1 MNENLKNEFLKDLN
15 RHTGIIH
22 RVCNSYCSD
31 SHERQDVFQEI
42 VYQLWKSYESFK
54 RESRF
59 STWMYKVALN
69 TAILHMRKKSKAM
82 QKEPLSDIFLQI
94 ASIEEPAY
102 LKDDLKLLYA
112 AINTLTDIDK
122 AIILLYLEEYSYE
135 EIAGITGITKT
146 NVSVRLVRIKKKLE
160 EKLKNQY

>member
-1 MNENLKNEFLKDLN
+1 
-15 RHTGIIH
+15 
-22 RVCNSYCSD
+22 
-31 SHERQDVFQEI
+31 
-42 VYQLWKSYESFK
+42 
-54 RESRF
+54 
-59 STWMYKVALN
+59 MYKVALN